1 MNTNHWFSFASLG
14 FVGICPS
21 LGCSVNWNKKADPK
35 RKKKRKAQRIARRKN
50 R

>member
-1 MNTNHWFSFASLG
+1 MNANHWFSFASLG
-14 FVGICPS
+14 FTKCCPS
-21 LGCSVNWNKKADPK
+21 LGCSVNWNKKTDQK